1 MEKLTFSDIAR
12 KAGVAKS
19 TVSRCFNGGS
29 VKEETGAII
38 AKVIEDTGF
47 EPSTAAQN
55 LKLKSTKTIGIVA
68 PSMTST
74 VTGRQLTTMD
84 ETLRK
89 AGYSVIILTTGHNP
103 DREIEAIEYLRSLRV
118 DGVILIATTITDARE
133 RLQDS
138 SSVPFLVLGQNFRH
152 GTSVIN
158 DDYGSG
164 YEAGRY
170 ARNRGHENVV

>member
-84 ETLRK
+84 KTLRK

-133 RLQDS
+133 RLQDG